1 MKYVCQLTE
10 NPTSRNLSER
20 ACMRA
25 QLLSCVRLFV
35 TLWTAACQAPRSMEF
50 SRQEY
55 LCGVPFAT
63 PGDLPDPGIRLM
75 SPASPA
81 VAGRFF
87 LPLCHLG
94 SQGFPYLLPF
104 PPIIPLFY
112 PFSLNST
119 SEIKASQIWN
129 HLVWTSRLNRHR
141 FEIIRVRRVLTQHL
155 PTLQLVTSHP
165 GDSFHRHTMS
175 V

>member
-1 MKYVCQLTE
+1 MIRVLDADYLGIIVICVCMCV
-10 NPTSRNLSER
+10 LSHVQPF
-20 ACMRA
+20 M
-25 QLLSCVRLFV
+25 
-35 TLWTAACQAPRSMEF
+35 TLWTVACQAPLSMEF